1 VSPPVVIRFL
11 IADAYAVGGTIRATF
26 TTAAA
31 LAERGHEVEIVSAYR
46 RRERPALALDPRVR
60 LRALADDMRPARPWE
75 RWAADKPSRVI
86 HPDDYRYPRFN
97 GRTDVDLLRF
107 LRSVRDG
114 VLVATRPGLNLALA
128 RFGRASVVRVGQ
140 DHMNLGGYTPALREA
155 TAAHYPQLDAVTALT
170 EETATQYSELLRGR
184 TRVKCIPNAA
194 PAPGPQRARPENK
207 VVIAAG
213 RLNPRK
219 AFDRL
224 LRAWARIAHEWP
236 DWRLDIFGT
245 GPDRD
250 ALKRLAADLGISD
263 SAQLRG
269 HSANMPQELATASVF
284 AMTSRREG
292 FPMVLLEA
300 MSVGLPVVSYDCPT
314 GPRDVI
320 TDGVDGY
327 IVPDGDTETLGAVL
341 DRLMADED
349 RRRAL
354 GAAAVNKVDRYQ
366 LGPITDRW
374 ERLFAELS
382 AQKPAA
388 RRPRGAS
395 ARAPA

>member
-1 VSPPVVIRFL
+1 VSPRVIIRFL

-31 LAERGHEVEIVSAYR
+31 LAARGHDVEIVSAYR
-46 RRERPALALDPRVR
+46 RRERPALELDPRVR
-60 LRALADDMRPARPWE
+60 LRALTDDMRPARPWE
-75 RWAADKPSRVI
+75 RWAADKPSRLI
-86 HPDDYRYPRFN
+86 HPQDVRYDRFN

-114 VLVATRPGLNLALA
+114 VLVSTRPGLNLAVA
-128 RFGRASVVRVGQ
+128 RFARSSVVRVGQ
-140 DHMNLGGYTPALREA
+140 DHMNLGGYTPDLR
-155 TAAHYPQLDAVTALT
+155 AAIASHYPRLDAVTALT
-170 EETATQYSELLRGR
+170 EETAEQYAELLGDG
-184 TRVKCIPNAA
+184 TRVDCIPNSA
-194 PAPGPQRARPENK
+194 PAAGTLRADPRAM
-207 VVIAAG
+207 VVVAAG
-213 RLNPRK
+213 RLNTRK

-224 LRAWARIAHEWP
+224 LRAWARVARDWP

-245 GPDRD
+245 GPERD
-250 ALKRLAADLGISD
+250 ALRALAAELGIGA
-263 SAQLRG
+263 SARLRG
-269 HSANMPQELATASVF
+269 HSARMPEELAKASVF

-314 GPRDVI
+314 GPRDIVS
-320 TDGVDGY
+320 DGVDGY

-341 DRLMADED
+341 ERLMGDEE

-354 GAAAVNKVDRYQ
+354 GAAAVKKVARYQ

-374 ERLFAELS
+374 ERLFADLS
-382 AQKPAA
+382 ARQ
-388 RRPRGAS
+388 PRASS